1 MYKRGRSVN
10 EMKANFEQIK
20 AIYALLGKH
29 GLREEKESIV
39 GSFTAGRTNSTKA
52 MTKAEA
58 AALIGHLKSLD
69 PTDTRSDK
77 MRNKIL
83 SMAHEMNWCLTAS
96 PLASPLTLSK
106 GEGEKRKVDMAHVNN
121 WCVKSGYLHKPLD
134 EYTYNELPRLVSQF
148 EEVYKSYLK

>member
-1 MYKRGRSVN
+1 
-10 EMKANFEQIK
+10 MKANYEQIK
-20 AIYALLGKH
+20 AISTLLGKH
-29 GLREEKESIV
+29 NLVDQKDSII
-39 GSFTAGRTNSTKA
+39 GSFTNGRTTSRKD

-69 PTDTRSDK
+69 PTDRRSDK

-83 SMAHEMNWCLTAS
+83 SMAHEMGWNLTPIPAT
-96 PLASPLTLSK
+96 SPLTPLQ
-106 GEGEKRKVDMAHVNN
+106 GERVKSKVDMAHVNN

-148 EEVYKSYLK
+148 EEVYKSYLR

>member
-1 MYKRGRSVN
+1 
-10 EMKANFEQIK
+10 MKANFEQIK
-20 AIYALLGKH
+20 AISTLLGKH
-29 GLREEKESIV
+29 NLVDQKDSIIS
-39 GSFTAGRTNSTKA
+39 SFTNGRTTSRKD

-69 PTDTRSDK
+69 EGDRRSDK